1 MTVKPIILE
10 DEKPT
15 HTEYQGWQKW
25 EDKFKPIHNHFSND
39 PDQDMFETYGEEVE
53 FVTKAD
59 NKHVWTW
66 IQGDMSDL
74 IVAGYHYVNRLGYY
88 ITEVPWDDEYD
99 YALLSVEVECECYS
113 EDEDVMESRNNEMG
127 DPDCQECEGYGLVTK
142 YVD

>member
-1 MTVKPIILE
+1 MTIKPIEIPE
-10 DEKPT
+10 PT
-15 HTEYQGWQKW
+15 YTEYQGWDKW
-25 EDKFKPIHNHFSND
+25 EEKFKPIKNHLVND
-39 PDQDMFETYGEEVE
+39 PDQQMFETYGEEVDY
-53 FVTKAD
+53 VTKAD
-59 NKHVWTW
+59 NKYVWTW

-113 EDEDVMESRNNEMG
+113 DDDEVMTSRNNDFG
-127 DPDCQECEGYGLVTK
+127 DPSCPECEGYGMVTK

>member
-1 MTVKPIILE
+1 MTINPIVIPE
-10 DEKPT
+10 PT
-15 HTEYQGWQKW
+15 HTEYQGWDKW

-39 PDQDMFETYGEEVE
+39 PDQQMFETYGEEVE
-53 FVTKAD
+53 YVTKAD
-59 NKHVWTW
+59 NKYVWTW

-99 YALLSVEVECECYS
+99 YALLSVEVECECY
-113 EDEDVMESRNNEMG
+113 DEDREDNDGEFG
-127 DPDCQECEGYGLVTK
+127 DANCPECDGYGLVTK

>member
-1 MTVKPIILE
+1 MTINPIVIPE
-10 DEKPT
+10 PT
-15 HTEYQGWQKW
+15 HTEYLGWDKW

-39 PDQDMFETYGEEVE
+39 PDQNMFETYGEEVDY
-53 FVTKAD
+53 VTKAD
-59 NKHVWTW
+59 NKYVWTW

-99 YALLSVEVECECYS
+99 YALLSVEVECECY
-113 EDEDVMESRNNEMG
+113 DEDREDNDGEFG
-127 DPDCQECEGYGLVTK
+127 AKDCPECDGYGLVTK

>member
-1 MTVKPIILE
+1 MTY
-10 DEKPT
+10 
-15 HTEYQGWQKW
+15 TEYQGWQKW

-88 ITEVPWDDEYD
+88 ITEVPWENEDDYC
-99 YALLSVEVECECYS
+99 LLSIEVECECYS
-113 EDEDVMESRNNEMG
+113 EDEEVMESRNDEMG
-127 DPDCQECEGYGLVTK
+127 DPNCQECEGYGLVTK